1 MACCDSPRLSPLPLC
16 VLCFKLVAA
25 MDNVFDTPVPARQ
38 GLYFTKTNPSR
49 CLVASMNPAPASA
62 WFLNGSR

>member
-1 MACCDSPRLSPLPLC
+1 
-16 VLCFKLVAA
+16 VLCFKMLAA
-25 MDNVFDTPVPARQ
+25 MDKVFDTPVPARQ
-38 GLYFTKTNPSR
+38 GLYFTNTNPSR